1 MYLRKLSDVGGAVS
15 AQVAIASSRDI
26 LLACE
31 KTALQE
37 FGDLILLGKAWA
49 HSVQIFIYMI
59 STNSPRHCKL
69 FKVLHG
75 SPNCFQIVSST
86 VTWS

>member
-15 AQVAIASSRDI
+15 AQVAIASSSDI

-31 KTALQE
+31 KTEPQE
-37 FGDLILLGKAWA
+37 FGGPVLLGKAWA
-49 HSVQIFIYMI
+49 HSVLIFVYMI

-75 SPNCFQIVSST
+75 STNCFQIVSST
-86 VTWS
+86 VMWS